1 MGFLIITATFL
12 GMEGIAWFTHKYIMH
27 GLFWHLHA
35 DHHVKP
41 ADHGVFERND
51 SFFLLFAT
59 PSIGLF
65 AYWSISGMMWPL
77 YVAIGIALYGM
88 AYFLVHDIF
97 IHQRIKLFTRSNNIY
112 LRAIRK
118 AHKIHHKHLTKYN
131 GECFGMLLVP
141 LRYFIE
147 ARKSR

>member
-1 MGFLIITATFL
+1 MGFLIIVGTFL
-12 GMEGIAWFTHKYIMH
+12 GMEAIAWFTHKFIMH
-27 GLFWHLHA
+27 GLLWHLHA

-41 ADHGVFERND
+41 EDHGVFERND

-65 AYWSISGMMWPL
+65 AYWSISGLMWPI
-77 YVAIGIALYGM
+77 YIAIGIALYGM

-141 LRYFIE
+141 FRYFME
-147 ARKSR
+147 ARKRR

>member
-1 MGFLIITATFL
+1 MGFLIIAATFL
-12 GMEGIAWFTHKYIMH
+12 GMEGIAWFTHKFIMH
-27 GLFWHLHA
+27 GLFWHLHE
-35 DHHVKP
+35 DHHVKSEN
-41 ADHGVFERND
+41 HGVIERND

-65 AYWSISGMMWPL
+65 AYWSISAMMWPL
-77 YVAIGIALYGM
+77 YIAIGIALYGM

-141 LRYFIE
+141 FRYFME